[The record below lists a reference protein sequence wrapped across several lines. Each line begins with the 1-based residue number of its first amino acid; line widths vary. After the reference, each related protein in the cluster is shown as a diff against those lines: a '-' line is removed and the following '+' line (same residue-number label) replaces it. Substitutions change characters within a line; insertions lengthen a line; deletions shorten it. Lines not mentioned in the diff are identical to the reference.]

1 MQAVI
6 LAHGERPSR
15 RLIEHLR
22 ESASLFLAVDG
33 AANYLAELG
42 IAPDVVLGD
51 FDSLDQKARR
61 AFVDRPFLQYADQ
74 ETCDLEKAVAYA
86 LDQGATRIVLIG
98 AQGGRIDHSLT
109 AISILLKYS
118 AQVQISLQDENA
130 VTYAVHR
137 ELEID
142 GRVGETLSL
151 IAFTPVEE
159 VYLEGVKWSLQGENL
174 IPGSRGVSNV
184 IQNPPVRVR
193 ARSGVLLL
201 SHLRHFPPEEYNVIG
216 QGRVS
221 EF

>member
-1 MQAVI
+1 MQSVI
-6 LAHGERPSR
+6 LAHGVKPSR
-15 RLIEHLR
+15 RFIEHLR
-22 ESASLFLAVDG
+22 ASTSLFLAADG
-33 AANYLAELG
+33 AANYLAELD
-42 IAPDVVLGD
+42 ITPDVVLGD
-51 FDSLDQKARR
+51 FDSLDPQVRR
-61 AFVDRPFLQYADQ
+61 AFVDCPFLQIADQ

-86 LDQGATRIVLIG
+86 LNQGATRIALIG

-109 AISILLKYS
+109 AISVLLKYS
-118 AQVQISLQDENA
+118 SQAQISLQDENA

-137 ELEID
+137 ELEIN

-174 IPGSRGVSNV
+174 TPGSRGVSNV

-201 SHLRHFPPEEYNVIG
+201 THLRKFPPVE
-216 QGRVS
+216 
-221 EF
+221 

>member
-15 RLIEHLR
+15 RFIEHLR
-22 ESASLFLAVDG
+22 DSASLFLAADG

-51 FDSLDQKARR
+51 FDSLDPEAKRV
-61 AFVDRPFLQYADQ
+61 FKNCPFLQNVDQ
-74 ETCDLEKAVAYA
+74 ETCDLEKAVIYA
-86 LDQGATRIVLIG
+86 LDQGATRIALIG

-109 AISILLKYS
+109 AISILLNYS
-118 AQVQISLQDENA
+118 SRAQISLQDENA

-137 ELEID
+137 EMEID
-142 GRVGETLSL
+142 GRAGETLSL

-174 IPGSRGVSNV
+174 TPGSRGVSNV

-201 SHLRHFPPEEYNVIG
+201 THLRKFPPEE
-216 QGRVS
+216 
-221 EF
+221 